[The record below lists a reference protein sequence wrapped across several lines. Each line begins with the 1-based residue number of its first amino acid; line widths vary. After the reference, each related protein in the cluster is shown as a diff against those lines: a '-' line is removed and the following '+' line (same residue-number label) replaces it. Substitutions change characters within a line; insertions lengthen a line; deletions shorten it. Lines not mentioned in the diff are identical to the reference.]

1 MRELNYNIQIIREF
15 KIGDDDYIPFLFS
28 LDKIK
33 AFNKQNP
40 IISDDCNYKYKTDI
54 LIDDFSNRLFQYAYT
69 DYLPVEYDKEFLSK
83 FENNIDYEL
92 IYDNSMFKIKTPK
105 LFFSF
110 LTNYCGYNHQ
120 MMSDLKRF
128 LFESEQKMI
137 KMFYDRVLEDLE
149 YMAKDSPDKND
160 NIHMFQWAL
169 GHESINSNP
178 FFPENMNKP
187 TIEWSF
193 REMELRNLY
202 RSKEFNIENAIE
214 KLKSKMMEDMK
225 NKNKTK

>member
-15 KIGDDDYIPFLFS
+15 KIGDDEYIPFLFS

-33 AFNKQNP
+33 AFNIQKP
-40 IISDDCNYKYKTDI
+40 IISDECSFKYKTEI
-54 LIDDFSNRLFQYAYT
+54 LIDDFSNRLFQYVYT
-69 DYLPVEYDKEFLSK
+69 DYLLIDYDDGFLRSYE
-83 FENNIDYEL
+83 ENLDYEL
-92 IYDNSMFKIKTPK
+92 VFGGALFKIKSSK
-105 LFFSF
+105 LFFAF
-110 LTNYCGYNHQ
+110 LTTYCGYNQ
-120 MMSDLKRF
+120 KMMSELKQF
-128 LFESEQKMI
+128 LAESEYKMI
-137 KMFYDRVLEDLE
+137 NMFYTKILEDLE
-149 YMAKDSPDKND
+149 YMKEDSTDKNE

-202 RSKEFNIENAIE
+202 RSKEFKIENAIE
-214 KLKSKMMEDMK
+214 KLKAKMMEDMK
-225 NKNKTK
+225 NKNKK